1 MYSSWSMCRGY
12 VLECSGRLSIACDFN
27 SQHRLA
33 HHLIPSPIPCPG
45 RLNYSHLLQWMRHL
59 IPSPV
64 LDAQLNPIPCPSL
77 ILMGCNACLLGS
89 RLDLDSTDI
98 VYDQHTNLNQDKL

>member
-1 MYSSWSMCRGY
+1 
-12 VLECSGRLSIACDFN
+12 
-27 SQHRLA
+27 
-33 HHLIPSPIPCPG
+33 
-45 RLNYSHLLQWMRHL
+45 MRHL

-64 LDAQLNPIPCPSL
+64 LDAQLNPIPCPIL

-98 VYDQHTNLNQDKL
+98 VSWNYLMNHELSKSQRDLETDPADSCHSS